1 MFTNRFI
8 PTFCMIM
15 MILGGSLNVT
25 KAQFGPYP
33 PQIAEWDAA
42 TKQAQRDAGDKLLAD
57 IDAAVKRGDKL
68 ITIPKADYRFD
79 KLLKDRRPMHI
90 LWHDLDGVTIDL
102 QGSTL
107 WFEHP
112 RAGIVLY
119 NNNNCTL
126 KNVNLD
132 WDPLPFVQGR
142 IMAIDHAKQYI
153 HVKIDEG
160 YDQPVNEFTQT
171 TNGWRGMIFNPKTRM
186 LKEQVIGFALDVKW
200 ENRTPEGYQIVKLN
214 GFHGVKLDKSGIEAG
229 DDIVMLRR
237 MGRAMRIDNCSNNT
251 LENVTAFSS
260 PFVCY
265 AQNFGRG
272 TATFRNVNILR
283 RPQTNR
289 LIGSNADGIN
299 VANMQ
304 YGPTL
309 ENCRLEF
316 LGDDFVNIHSAYNRI
331 VWQDSPTQIVSSMIN
346 GCATTDV
353 NDGKPVEI
361 LFFDRL
367 TMKKIGARNIVK
379 VETNNSYPVDQKK
392 CLFPLKDYFHS
403 GIASQ
408 FREGAQTAR
417 ANIITLDKP
426 IEITGDV
433 VTTLPDY
440 ISAGG
445 VVRNCYFVGS
455 LARGIRLQAPKA
467 TLENNHIEN
476 TMGYAISMCGQPS
489 YWGEGPYVHSTVARN
504 NKIINCGIGPAN
516 RNCPAIYVQQS
527 GDYTVSDTQYDITI
541 SDNTITNCGAMGIMV
556 RGVIGLTLENNTI
569 NGYYLY
575 KVHEQTN
582 PLPDD
587 INGTGYGIVL
597 DSITNL
603 TMKNNTVSQ
612 PGPFAK
618 GDVFKVRIK

>member
-1 MFTNRFI
+1 MSYARL
-8 PTFCMIM
+8 CV
-15 MILGGSLNVT
+15 LCSLSLALLSFNSRNLS
-25 KAQFGPYP
+25 AQAGPYP
-33 PQIAEWDAA
+33 PEIAAWDAA

-57 IDAAVKRGDKL
+57 IDAAIKRGDKQ
-68 ITIPKADYRFD
+68 ITMPKGDYRFN
-79 KLLKDRRPMHI
+79 KLLKNPRPMHI
-90 LWHDLDGVTIDL
+90 MWRDMDGVTIDL
-102 QGSTL
+102 QGSTF
-107 WFEHP
+107 WFENP
-112 RAGIVLY
+112 RAGIVLA
-119 NNNNCTL
+119 NNKNSTL

-132 WDPLPFVQGR
+132 WDPLPFTQGR
-142 IMAIDHAKQYI
+142 VMALDHKTQQI
-153 HVKIDEG
+153 HVKLDAG
-160 YDQPVNEFTQT
+160 YDQPVNDFTKVE
-171 TNGWRGMIFNPKTRM
+171 NHWRGMIFNPKTRM

-214 GFHGVKLDKSGIEAG
+214 GFYGVKLEKSGIEVG
-229 DDIVMLRR
+229 DDIAMLRR
-237 MGRAMRIDNCSNNT
+237 MGRAMRIENCENNT
-251 LENVTAFSS
+251 LENITAFSS

-299 VANMQ
+299 VGNMQ

-316 LGDDFVNIHSAYNRI
+316 LGDDFVNIHSAYNRV
-331 VWQDSPTQIVSSMIN
+331 VWQQSSTIIDSSLIN
-346 GCATTDV
+346 GSAH
-353 NDGKPVEI
+353 NDANAGKPVEI
-361 LFFDRL
+361 LFFDRK
-367 TMKKIGARNIVK
+367 TMKKIGSRMVVK
-379 VETNNSYPVDQKK
+379 VETNNSYPVDQAK
-392 CLFPLKDYFHS
+392 CLFNLKDYFHS

-408 FREGAQTAR
+408 FQTESKTAR
-417 ANIITLDKP
+417 ASIITLDKP

-467 TLENNHIEN
+467 ILENNHIEN
-476 TMGYAISMCGQPS
+476 VMGYGISMCGQPS
-489 YWGEGPYVHSTVARN
+489 YWGEGPYVHTTVARN
-504 NKIINCGIGPAN
+504 NKLINCGIGPAS
-516 RNCPAIYVQQS
+516 RDCPAIYVQQS
-527 GDYTVSDTQYDITI
+527 GDYTLSDTQYDITI

-556 RGVIGLTLENNTI
+556 RGVIDLKLENNTI

-575 KVHEQTN
+575 KIHEQTN
-582 PLPDD
+582 PLPED
-587 INGTGYGIVL
+587 ISGTGYGIIL

-603 TMKNNTVSQ
+603 TMKNNVVSQ